1 MSRTPILSEAEQAEA
16 LRTLPGWTIANGK
29 LHRTYRFHDFSA
41 AFGWMARVALVAE
54 KSDHHPEW
62 TNVYAT
68 VTVDLVTHDAGG
80 ITSRD
85 VALAKEM
92 DLLAGT

>member
-1 MSRTPILSEAEQAEA
+1 MSRIPILSKAELTEA
-16 LRTLPGWTIANGK
+16 LRTIPSWTIANGK
-29 LHRTYRFHDFSA
+29 LHHTYRFPDFSA

-68 VTVDLVTHDAGG
+68 VTVDLVTHDASG
-80 ITSRD
+80 ITARD

-92 DLLAGT
+92 DRLAGT

>member
-1 MSRTPILSEAEQAEA
+1 MNRTAILSEIEVVEA
-16 LRTLPGWTIANGK
+16 LKTLRGWTIAEGK
-29 LHRTYRFHDFSA
+29 LHHIYRFSDFSA

-68 VTVDLVTHDAGG
+68 VTVDLVSHDAGG
-80 ITSRD
+80 ITARD

-92 DLLAGT
+92 DRLAGT